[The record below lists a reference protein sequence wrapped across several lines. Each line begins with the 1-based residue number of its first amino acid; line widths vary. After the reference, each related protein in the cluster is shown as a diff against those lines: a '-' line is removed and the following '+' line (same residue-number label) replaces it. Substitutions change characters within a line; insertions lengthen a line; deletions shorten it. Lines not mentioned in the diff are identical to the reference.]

1 MRLEQWWPNAHSNKW
16 YSNETENSRG
26 LYTCGWTHPLMGR
39 LECFGLSASE
49 GQNEGQLWRTPPS
62 DLHTWTNHSWWSG
75 AITEADRN
83 LSTSFHWPFH
93 LKHGPVLKRTFLYV
107 SDNIKWKNVFLNAF
121 EDGTVLA
128 TWLLLAA
135 KACDSIYLELETLK
149 SCYFLFSRK
158 RKTSVP
164 PLVGEQIYTQCWFF
178 KLSFCHSPCP
188 VITRRQ

>member
-1 MRLEQWWPNAHSNKW
+1 M
-16 YSNETENSRG
+16 ENSRW
-26 LYTCGWTHPLMGR
+26 LFTCGWTHPLRGR
-39 LECFGLSASE
+39 LECFGLSAPE

-83 LSTSFHWPFH
+83 LSTSFHWSFH

-107 SDNIKWKNVFLNAF
+107 SDNIKWKNMFLTAF
-121 EDGTVLA
+121 DDSTVLA

-135 KACDSIYLELETLK
+135 KACDRIHLELETLK
-149 SCYFLFSRK
+149 SVVWWGPSRSRYFLFSRK

-188 VITRRQ
+188 VITGRQ